1 MVDVLDREALSDLIG
16 LIYDCTVDASRWSAT
31 LSALS
36 QALNFQNAG
45 LSWVDFVA
53 AHTLLDVSVGI
64 DDPWR
69 RTQHDYDAEALA
81 LWGSFEAL
89 QRYPL
94 GEPQVMSSIA
104 GRLAIEQ
111 SAYYREWG
119 RPQGLIDLVAL
130 PLVRTPS
137 TIGNI
142 AMGRGQAAGPVGRR
156 ELDALRLLSP
166 HFQRALTIGKLFDL
180 KALELHALGETL
192 DALATPVVLVDP
204 DLVVLS
210 ANRAAEALLAAPDGV
225 RLLDGALTSGNG
237 LTDSALLAAVQAGDA
252 ARPSRHGLGIP
263 VRSKGP
269 AALIHVLPLARGGL
283 RDGLSP
289 RAAAAVFVARM
300 SDGQLPAAEA
310 LAALFELT
318 ATEARVFAL
327 LAAGRTQKQ
336 ISADLGIGPGT
347 VKTHLL
353 RVFAKTG
360 TNRQVDL
367 VRLANSLAMPL

>member
-16 LIYDCTVDASRWSAT
+16 LIYDCSVDASRWSVT

-36 QALNFQNAG
+36 RALDFQNAG

-64 DDPWR
+64 EDSWR

-94 GEPQVMSSIA
+94 GEPQVMSSVA
-104 GRLAIEQ
+104 GRPAIER

-142 AMGRGQAAGPVGRR
+142 AMGRGQAAGPVGGR

-166 HFQRALTIGKLFDL
+166 HFQRALAIGKLFDL
-180 KALELHALGETL
+180 KALEIHAFGETL
-192 DALATPVVLVDP
+192 NGLATPVVLVDP

-210 ANRAAEALLAAPDGV
+210 ANRAAETLLAASQGI
-225 RLLDGALTSGNG
+225 RLVEGMLTSGTEA
-237 LTDSALLAAVQAGDA
+237 TDSALRAAVRPGDA
-252 ARPSRHGLGIP
+252 AKPSRHGLGIP
-263 VRSKGP
+263 VRNGAP
-269 AALIHVLPLARGGL
+269 AALIHVLPLTRGGL

-289 RAAAAVFVARM
+289 RATAAVFVARM

-318 ATEARVFAL
+318 AAEARVFAL
-327 LAAGRTQKQ
+327 LAAGRTQQQ
-336 ISADLGIGPGT
+336 ISAALGIAPGT

-360 TNRQVDL
+360 TNRQADL
-367 VRLANSLAMPL
+367 VRLANTLAMPL